1 MTQTIYWD
9 GTDQYLLVRLGSV
22 NTTTGAQSILTG
34 SVGGESLQ
42 TQISDIVVVW
52 AEYKQDGVPI
62 DTDIAWDGSVG
73 MWKVP
78 VPDSVITQYGKAM
91 IIISGHDESTGI
103 DIIST
108 VIEIEV
114 ISAGVF
120 NMGSTKII
128 TSYEFDA
135 SNRQITITD
144 SSCLNLKLEQIIS
157 IRNITKRI
165 DIYDSSS
172 TRRSDIESVS
182 SGDAGCIIIF
192 GYRAVMSNDDVLQIV
207 VNTN

>member
-108 VIEIEV
+108 VIETEV
-114 ISAGVF
+114 VSHMA
-120 NMGSTKII
+120 STRVVPSYGYRFEVSESGKTI
-128 TSYEFDA
+128 TLLEEYA
-135 SNRQITITD
+135 NITI
-144 SSCLNLKLEQIIS
+144 EQILK
-157 IRNITKRI
+157 ITNLTRSYYY
-165 DIYDSSS
+165 YDCEYSSYPELPIEFS
-172 TRRSDIESVS
+172 NGVIFCKSRARGHESSDIVQ
-182 SGDAGCIIIF
+182 IIIN
-192 GYRAVMSNDDVLQIV
+192 SI
-207 VNTN
+207 